1 MAVEIFFDEDYSKA
15 SQIIYTLFPFPIFPQ
30 KLLMQRLMY
39 SFFGV
44 CSLLTYVK
52 YYIADFDTAVFHL
65 GFIASGFTVAVYGS
79 PLASVVRTNILFHMN
94 LYHITHNPYRVFFQ
108 ICGNS

>member
-1 MAVEIFFDEDYSKA
+1 
-15 SQIIYTLFPFPIFPQ
+15 
-30 KLLMQRLMY
+30 MQRFMY

-52 YYIADFDTAVFHL
+52 YYTADFDTAVFHL

-79 PLASVVRTNILFHMN
+79 PLASVVKANIL
-94 LYHITHNPYRVFFQ
+94 LI
-108 ICGNS
+108 

>member
-1 MAVEIFFDEDYSKA
+1 MKYFLFVIVVDEDYSKA
-15 SQIIYTLFPFPIFPQ
+15 LQIIFTLFPLPNFFSQ

-52 YYIADFDTAVFHL
+52 YYTADFDTAVFHL

-79 PLASVVRTNILFHMN
+79 PLASVVKTNIL
-94 LYHITHNPYRVFFQ
+94 LI
-108 ICGNS
+108 